1 MNKDD
6 QRSNILTL
14 LDLYSPSDPIE
25 LRSKQK
31 IIYFVNSNP
40 ECFNNDFVLGHV
52 TGSALVVD
60 KKIEFTLLTHHKKL
74 DKWLQFGGHSDGLS
88 DVFQTAKREASEE
101 SGLMELEPIAGH
113 EGIFDIDVHE
123 IPAKGEMPKHF
134 HYDVRIILS
143 ADMGSKFK
151 VSDESKEI
159 KWIKLTEVYKFNNT
173 QSVLRLV
180 NKAMDL
186 SKK

>member
-1 MNKDD
+1 MDKDD
-6 QRSNILTL
+6 QRFNILNL

-25 LRSKQK
+25 CISKQK
-31 IIYFVNSNP
+31 IIDFVKSNP
-40 ECFNNDFVLGHV
+40 ECFNNNFVLGHV

-60 KKIEFTLLTHHKKL
+60 KKIEFALLTHHKKL
-74 DKWLQFGGHSDGLS
+74 DKWLQFGGHSDGLP
-88 DVFQTAKREASEE
+88 DVFQTARREAFEE
-101 SGLMELEPIAGH
+101 SGLLDLEPIAGH
-113 EGIFDIDVHE
+113 EAIFDLDVHE
-123 IPAKGEMPKHF
+123 IPAKGEIPKHF

-143 ADMGSKFK
+143 TDMGSQFK

-186 SKK
+186 SKN